1 MGLIRGEK
9 TNDPLILFCG
19 QLVDILSGRET
30 CRDPSAA
37 ITVVGTGS
45 KELLLERATKHL
57 GFTVLECADVLRMTV
72 NGHLDPKRR
81 SQMGQ
86 FMTPAPVAKFMA
98 SLFADAPDLEL
109 RLLDPG
115 AAVGSLTA
123 AFVDNLFYRAR
134 RPRRIKVAAYEVE
147 PILSNRLSTIFDEC
161 RAAGITCGIEFS
173 GEIYKEDF
181 IRTGCAILRDE
192 LLPEP
197 NRLRR
202 FTHVIVNPPY
212 KKIRSES
219 EYRKDLRSVGIET
232 TNLYTA
238 FLAISIKLLSEHG
251 ELVAIVPRSFC
262 NGLYFRP
269 FRNLL
274 LGSMAIKHIHV
285 FHSRKQAFKDD
296 DVLQENIIFHAVKGA
311 IPKRVA
317 ITASNGPDFDDM
329 TIREVDYCQVVK
341 ADDPEHF
348 IHIAA
353 IESDQEVMD
362 RMARFTHTLEDIGIG
377 VSTGPVVDFRLRNF
391 LVDRPE
397 KGTVPLIYTAHFD
410 GNIVRWPREDCRK
423 PNAIRLSDSVRK
435 WLMPNGCYVV
445 TKRFSAKE
453 ERRRIVAAIHDETK
467 VPGDLVGFENHL
479 NVFHAHGKG
488 LPSFLAWGLAIYLNT
503 TLVDRYFRIFSGHT
517 QVNATDLRKIPYP
530 SVAVLE
536 VLGRRIG
543 LQFPDQTEVDRI
555 FEEAIVL
562 GGRGKLSARK
572 CLEGSSRIQT

>member
-1 MGLIRGEK
+1 M
-9 TNDPLILFCG
+9 
-19 QLVDILSGRET
+19 
-30 CRDPSAA
+30 
-37 ITVVGTGS
+37 
-45 KELLLERATKHL
+45 ERAAKHSGL
-57 GFTVLECADVLRMTV
+57 GVLECADSLRMAV
-72 NGHLDPKRR
+72 NGHLDPIRR
-81 SQMGQ
+81 AQMGQ
-86 FMTPAPVAKFMA
+86 FMTPAPVARFMA
-98 SLFADAPDLEL
+98 SLFADAPESDI
-109 RLLDPG
+109 RILDPG

-123 AFVDNLFYRAR
+123 AFVDDLFSRSC
-134 RPRRIKVAAYEVE
+134 RPRRVKVAAYEME
-147 PILSNRLSTIFDEC
+147 PMLANRLSTTFDEC

-173 GEIYKEDF
+173 GGIYKEDF

>member
-1 MGLIRGEK
+1 M
-9 TNDPLILFCG
+9 
-19 QLVDILSGRET
+19 
-30 CRDPSAA
+30 
-37 ITVVGTGS
+37 
-45 KELLLERATKHL
+45 ERATKHL
-57 GFTVLECADVLRMTV
+57 GFSVLECADVLRMTV

-98 SLFADAPDLEL
+98 SLFADAPELEV

-123 AFVDNLFYRAR
+123 AFVENMFSKAR

-147 PILSNRLSTIFDEC
+147 PILINRLVTTLDEC
-161 RAAGITCGIEFS
+161 CAAGKSYGIEFT
-173 GEIYKEDF
+173 GEIVKEDF
-181 IRTGCAILRDE
+181 IYAGCAILRDE
-192 LLPEP
+192 LPP
-197 NRLRR
+197 GQKQIRN
-202 FTHVIVNPPY
+202 FTHIIINPPY
-212 KKIRSES
+212 KKIRSDS
-219 EYRKDLRSVGIET
+219 EYRKVLRSVGIET
-232 TNLYTA
+232 ANLYTA

-274 LGSMAIKHIHV
+274 LGSMALKHIHV

-317 ITASNGPDFDDM
+317 ITASKGPDFDDM

-362 RMARFTHTLEDIGIG
+362 RMARFNHTLEDLGIG

-423 PNAIRLSDSVRK
+423 PNAIRLADSVRK

-453 ERRRIVAAIHDETK
+453 ERRRIVAAIHDEK
-467 VPGDLVGFENHL
+467 RVPGELVGFENHL
-479 NVFHAHGKG
+479 NVFHARGKG
-488 LPSFLAWGLAIYLNT
+488 LPLILAGGLAVFLNS
-503 TLVDRYFRIFSGHT
+503 TLVDQYFRIFSGHT

-530 SVAVLE
+530 SVVELE
-536 VLGRRIG
+536 ALGRKIG
-543 LQFPDQTEVDRI
+543 PQFPNQAEVDRI
-555 FEEAIVL
+555 IEDTIIR

-572 CLEGSSRIQT
+572 CLDGSSRIQT

>member
-1 MGLIRGEK
+1 M
-9 TNDPLILFCG
+9 
-19 QLVDILSGRET
+19 
-30 CRDPSAA
+30 
-37 ITVVGTGS
+37 
-45 KELLLERATKHL
+45 ERAIKHF
-57 GFTVLECADVLRMTV
+57 GPGVLECADSLRMTV

-86 FMTPAPVAKFMA
+86 FMTPAPVARFMA
-98 SLFADAPDLEL
+98 SLFADAPELEI

-123 AFVDNLFYRAR
+123 AYVDNLYSRSR
-134 RPRRIKVAAYEVE
+134 RPRRVKVAAYEME
-147 PILSNRLSTIFDEC
+147 PMLADRLSTTFDEC
-161 RAAGITCGIEFS
+161 RAAGISRGMEFS
-173 GEIYKEDF
+173 GEIFKEDF
-181 IRTGCAILRDE
+181 IHTGCAILRDE
-192 LLPEP
+192 LLSEP
-197 NRLRR
+197 KRLRS

-212 KKIRSES
+212 KKIRSDS

-232 TNLYTA
+232 ANLYAA

-269 FRNLL
+269 FRKLL
-274 LGSMAIKHIHV
+274 LESMVLRHVHV
-285 FHSRKQAFKDD
+285 FHSRKQAFKEDG
-296 DVLQENIIFHAVKGA
+296 VLQENIIFHAVKGA

-317 ITASNGPDFDDM
+317 ITASKGPDFDDM
-329 TIREVDYCQVVK
+329 TIRKVDYCQVVK

-362 RMARFTHTLEDIGIG
+362 RMGRFHHTLEDLGIG

-410 GNIVRWPREDCRK
+410 GNIVRWPRDDCRK
-423 PNAIRLSDSVRK
+423 PNAIRLADSVRK

-453 ERRRIVAAIHDETK
+453 ERRRIVAAIHDEK
-467 VPGDLVGFENHL
+467 RVPGESVGFENHL
-479 NVFHAHGKG
+479 NVFHARGKG
-488 LPSFLAWGLAIYLNT
+488 LPLILAGGLALYLNS
-503 TLVDRYFRIFSGHT
+503 TLVDQYFRIFSGHT

-530 SVAVLE
+530 SVAELE
-536 VLGRRIG
+536 ALGRRIG
-543 LQFPDQTEVDRI
+543 PQFPDQSEVDRI
-555 FEEAIVL
+555 FEETIVL
-562 GGRGKLSARK
+562 GERGKLSARK
-572 CLEGSSRIQT
+572 CLDGSSRIQT